1 MWPSAISELWRH
13 TSFFTQTD
21 MTINTST
28 VKIPFVEPTCEINDD
43 DDDPVDND
51 GHECSHES

>member
-1 MWPSAISELWRH
+1 MNYGDIQV
-13 TSFFTQTD
+13 FFTQTD